1 VCALLV
7 RSCRWSWCT
16 PFSGH
21 PAPCSVC
28 YYEPLAPVL
37 REGAQLIEK
46 AGVCSLLPTVQVHTQ
61 TSPPELCA
69 FFPKALVMSSVNFHN
84 LWKRFNVGSAA
95 RHLTDRFEIP
105 LTPEFDVSLLF
116 LAFIISDSR

>member
-1 VCALLV
+1 MCALLV

-16 PFSGH
+16 PFLGH
-21 PAPCSVC
+21 PATCPVC

-69 FFPKALVMSSVNFHN
+69 FFPKALVISCVNAHN
-84 LWKRFNVGSAA
+84 LSKRFNVGSAA
-95 RHLTDRFEIP
+95 RHPADRFQIHF
-105 LTPEFDVSLLF
+105 TPEFDVSLLF
-116 LAFIISDSR
+116 LAFIIPDSR